1 MWCLGK
7 ARSLSSGKQPSI
19 VSQWITHCEGN
30 PYTKISKKFKYLRLL
45 KYWKLLTVNLASL
58 CLIYACGC
66 QASPYTAPFRHPQS
80 VLSLETERFRV
91 LPTICVLLQRV
102 AFSHSYPSISISL
115 FLSSSLFFFYNFFS
129 FFLSSFISN
138 VFFTSISSSVVS
150 SHFVLSS
157 PSPPY
162 STAHTFTHSYIFHIE
177 PPSSN
182 PPTLSPSRRCG
193 EGCWH
198 VGW

>member
-115 FLSSSLFFFYNFFS
+115 FLSSSLSSFFTIFFHFFFRLLFPMYFLLPFPHPLFFPTL
-129 FFLSSFISN
+129 FFL
-138 VFFTSISSSVVS
+138 
-150 SHFVLSS
+150 
-157 PSPPY
+157 PP
-162 STAHTFTHSYIFHIE
+162 HPLIQ
-177 PPSSN
+177 
-182 PPTLSPSRRCG
+182 PPTRSLIHIFST
-193 EGCWH
+193 
-198 VGW
+198 